1 MLPAIHLPA
10 TEPVDGFFDRF
21 DKDFQKNKKEF
32 PLLAEDWRIYV
43 KAIREVRVS
52 WLREGLSSLY
62 HPVSPDEYLFDVEL
76 YFRGKL
82 TSLVDVAQY
91 YFQNEKN
98 EREKERRGRLY
109 RRMLTWRREYESRK
123 KKAEQK
129 EQVSKDVTWS
139 WQR

>member
-10 TEPVDGFFDRF
+10 TAPVDGFFDRF

-52 WLREGLSSLY
+52 WIREGLSSLY
-62 HPVSPDEYLFDVEL
+62 HSVSPDDYLFDVEL

-98 EREKERRGRLY
+98 QRERERRERLY